1 MLPFYAVS
9 YIQDDGSDVDKLS
22 EAENWPSHARRK
34 KTKGNGVF
42 CIIFFFLKT
51 AQSTLLK
58 LSLHFKLI
66 CLIAGSS
73 EGHTWWTWS
82 SQGFSSSSQV
92 KNSIA
97 FDIMVHTLFSFVA

>member
-42 CIIFFFLKT
+42 CIILFFKKQHNLP
-51 AQSTLLK
+51 
-58 LSLHFKLI
+58 
-66 CLIAGSS
+66 C
-73 EGHTWWTWS
+73 
-82 SQGFSSSSQV
+82 
-92 KNSIA
+92 
-97 FDIMVHTLFSFVA
+97 